1 MDAAN
6 KLTGGVVGA
15 GVAQRDAFEDLS
27 AATTL
32 TVSAARVH
40 VTGNTA
46 SDDWSLTLPPVAEA
60 AGRFLSIYATIANS
74 KTVTVQDQ
82 DDSVGWTDLTL
93 DTDDDHALLYSDGL
107 RWCVILNGIA

>member
-27 AATTL
+27 EATTL

-40 VTGNTA
+40 GTVNTA
-46 SDDWSLTLPPVAEA
+46 NDSWSLTLPPVAEA
-60 AGRFLSIYATIANS
+60 AGRLLSIYATVANS
-74 KTVTVQDQ
+74 KVLTVQDQ
-82 DDSVGWTDLTL
+82 DDSVGWSDLTL
-93 DTDDDHALLYSDGL
+93 DTDDDHVLLYSDGL